1 MKFLIL
7 KSYDPYFNLA
17 VEEYLFSHETDDV
30 FMLWQNEP
38 TVVIGK
44 NQNAYA
50 EIKTDVV
57 RERGIKIV
65 RRITGGGA
73 VYHDLG
79 NVNYSFISTR
89 RGGADIDFE
98 YFTAPIIE
106 ALTAMGIDAQ
116 LSGRND
122 LLTEGRK
129 FSGNAQHTVG
139 ERTLHHGT
147 LLFDADLSVLS
158 DVLNVD
164 RSKIESKAI
173 ASVRSRVVNLSELLG
188 EDMTVERFIGILSE
202 FVVRKYAPTV
212 IDVPQGEEVERLAKR
227 NASEEWIFPIGKL
240 TSEYAIVRKKKYDFG
255 IVEIYLNMSNDTIT
269 KATVCGDFFGVS
281 DVSELEGILTGA
293 RLSEIEKKLAK
304 ADVGDYIFGMN
315 AEELAALIRGE

>member
-7 KSYDPYFNLA
+7 KSRDPYFNLA
-17 VEEYLFSHETDDV
+17 VEEYLFLKENDDV

-50 EIKTDVV
+50 EIKMDAV
-57 RERGIKIV
+57 RERGIKIA

-89 RGGADIDFE
+89 EGGADIDFE

-106 ALTAMGIDAQ
+106 ALAAMGIKAE

-122 LLTEGRK
+122 LLTGGRK

-139 ERTLHHGT
+139 DRTLHHGT
-147 LLFDADLSVLS
+147 LLFDADLEMLSRVLE
-158 DVLNVD
+158 VD

-173 ASVRSRVVNLSELLG
+173 ASVRSRVVNLSELLV
-188 EDMTVERFIGILSE
+188 EDIKVERFIEILAD
-202 FVVRKYAPTV
+202 FVVRKYSPEI
-212 IDVPQGEEVERLAKR
+212 IDTPKDQEVDRLALR
-227 NASEEWIFPIGKL
+227 NASEDWLFPQGRLLSKYSVI
-240 TSEYAIVRKKKYDFG
+240 RKKRYDFG
-255 IVEIYLNMSNDTIT
+255 IVEIYLDMSNDTIE
-269 KATVCGDFFGVS
+269 KATVCGDFFGVG
-281 DVSELEGILTGA
+281 DISELESA
-293 RLSEIEKKLAK
+293 LSGVKFSYIRDKLSSLEI
-304 ADVGDYIFGMN
+304 GDYIFGMN
-315 AEELAALIRGE
+315 ADTLAALILGE

>member
-7 KSYDPYFNLA
+7 KSRDPYFNLA
-17 VEEYLFSHETDDV
+17 VEEYLFLKENDDV

-50 EIKTDVV
+50 EIKMDAV
-57 RERGIKIV
+57 RERGIKIA

-89 RGGADIDFE
+89 EGGADIDFE

-106 ALTAMGIDAQ
+106 ALAAMGIKAE

-122 LLTEGRK
+122 LLTGGRK

-139 ERTLHHGT
+139 NRTLHHGT
-147 LLFDADLSVLS
+147 LLFDADLEMLSHVLE
-158 DVLNVD
+158 VD

-173 ASVRSRVVNLSELLG
+173 ASVRSRVVNLSELLV
-188 EDMTVERFIGILSE
+188 EDIKVERFIEILAD
-202 FVVRKYAPTV
+202 FVVRKYSPEI
-212 IDVPQGEEVERLAKR
+212 IDTPKDQEVDRLALR
-227 NASEEWIFPIGKL
+227 NASEEWLFPQGRFL
-240 TSEYAIVRKKKYDFG
+240 SEYSVIRKKRYDFG
-255 IVEIYLNMSNDTIT
+255 IVEIYLDMSNDTIE
-269 KATVCGDFFGVS
+269 KATVCGDFFGVG
-281 DVSELEGILTGA
+281 DISELESA
-293 RLSEIEKKLAK
+293 LSGVKLSYIRDKLSSLEI
-304 ADVGDYIFGMN
+304 GDYIFGMN
-315 AEELAALIRGE
+315 ADTLAALILGE

>member
-7 KSYDPYFNLA
+7 KSHDPYVNLA
-17 VEEYLFSHETDDV
+17 IEEYLFSHETDDV
-30 FMLWQNEP
+30 FMLWQNES
-38 TVVIGK
+38 TVVVGK

-57 RERGIKIV
+57 RERGIKIA

-89 RGGADIDFE
+89 RGGSDIDFE

-106 ALTAMGIDAQ
+106 ALASMGIKAE

-122 LLTEGRK
+122 LLTDGRK
-129 FSGNAQHTVG
+129 FSGNAQHTNG
-139 ERTLHHGT
+139 DRTLHHGT

-158 DVLNVD
+158 EVLNVD

-173 ASVRSRVVNLSELLG
+173 ASVRSRVVNLSELLR
-188 EDMTVERFIGILSE
+188 ENITVERFIEILSD
-202 FVVRKYAPTV
+202 FVVKKYSPEI
-212 IDVPQGEEVERLAKR
+212 IDVPQNDEIEKLTRR
-227 NASEEWIFPIGKL
+227 NASEEWIFPLSKL
-240 TSEYAIVRKKKYDFG
+240 TSEYTALRKKRYDFG
-255 IVEIYLNMSNDTIT
+255 IVEVYLDMSNDTIT
-269 KATVCGDFFGVS
+269 KATVCGDFFGVCA
-281 DVSELEGILTGA
+281 VSELSDALEGVL
-293 RLSEIEKKLAK
+293 LSKVAERISTL
-304 ADVGDYIFGMN
+304 DVGDYIFGMSN
-315 AEELAALIRGE
+315 DEFVSLLLGK